1 MSEALIEPNLIL
13 PEHAQLEKLTHYS
26 LDRSIELV
34 HFTSFSKS
42 KLVLGFRYCETHA
55 ESYFFSLAFLELI
68 LKCQNCLRIDMK
80 DVVCRSCFF
89 TNLPNLKID
98 KA

>member
-1 MSEALIEPNLIL
+1 MVCGIQQQAPFQRARELETGGVWNLIEMI
-13 PEHAQLEKLTHYS
+13 
-26 LDRSIELV
+26 

-42 KLVLGFRYCETHA
+42 KSVLGFRDCETYA
-55 ESYFFSLAFLELI
+55 ESYFFSLAFLEPI

-89 TNLPNLKID
+89 TNLPKLKID

>member
-1 MSEALIEPNLIL
+1 MSEGFSSIL
-13 PEHAQLEKLTHYS
+13 SSFRRVAGSFEM
-26 LDRSIELV
+26 I

-42 KLVLGFRYCETHA
+42 KSVLGFRDCETYA
-55 ESYFFSLAFLELI
+55 ESYFISLAFLEPI

-89 TNLPNLKID
+89 TNLPKLKID

>member
-1 MSEALIEPNLIL
+1 MHNGVIQGVQECVWIIDLI
-13 PEHAQLEKLTHYS
+13 
-26 LDRSIELV
+26 

-42 KLVLGFRYCETHA
+42 KLVLGFRDCETYA
-55 ESYFFSLAFLELI
+55 ESYFFSLAFLEPI

-89 TNLPNLKID
+89 TNLPKLKID

>member
-1 MSEALIEPNLIL
+1 MECINIQLRPWSPADLI
-13 PEHAQLEKLTHYS
+13 
-26 LDRSIELV
+26 

-42 KLVLGFRYCETHA
+42 KLVLGFRDCETSA
-55 ESYFFSLAFLELI
+55 ESYFFSLAFLESI

-89 TNLPNLKID
+89 TNLPKLKID

>member
-1 MSEALIEPNLIL
+1 MDDASSEGGPAVSLQKHPLIEM
-13 PEHAQLEKLTHYS
+13 
-26 LDRSIELV
+26 V
-34 HFTSFSKS
+34 HFISFSKS

-55 ESYFFSLAFLELI
+55 ESYFFSLAFLEPI

-89 TNLPNLKID
+89 LPTYQNSKLTRHND
-98 KA
+98 LLVSE